1 MQNKKILAN
10 ILLLITAL
18 IWGSAFVAQRVGM
31 DFIGP
36 FTFNF
41 ARFSLSTIVLIP
53 IIFFMQ
59 KKSGDQSRTADEKVY
74 DKKTFFIASLICG
87 SFLFAGSSLQQ
98 FGLVFTTAG
107 KSAFI
112 TTLYILLV
120 PIMGLFFKHR
130 VNLGGWIAVII
141 GTAGLYFLC
150 ITESFTIARGDFIV
164 LIGAFFWASHVL
176 AIDHFLPRVD
186 AVKLAMAQFAV
197 CSFYSFIAMLL
208 FEQPSFKDIL
218 AAGIPILYAGVMSGG
233 VGFTLQ
239 ILGQKYTTPTV
250 ASLLLSMESVFALV
264 AGFLLLHEKMSGR
277 EFFGCVLMFIAIVIS
292 QIPEDFFQKKNNIA
306 D

>member
-1 MQNKKILAN
+1 MKNKKILAN

-41 ARFSLSTIVLIP
+41 ARFSLSVLVLIP
-53 IIFFMQ
+53 IVQLMG
-59 KKSGDQSRTADEKVY
+59 KKGKGKTEDETEKRY
-74 DKKTFFIASLICG
+74 DKRTFIIASIVCG

-120 PIMGLFFKHR
+120 PIIGLFFRHK
-130 VNLGGWIAVII
+130 VNIAGWAAVGI
-141 GTAGLYFLC
+141 GTVGLYFLC
-150 ITESFTIARGDFIV
+150 ITESFTIAKGDFIV

-197 CSFYSFIAMLL
+197 CSLYSCIAMLL
-208 FEQPSFKDIL
+208 FENPNLKDIF
-218 AAGIPILYAGVMSGG
+218 AAGVPILYAGIMSGG

-277 EFFGCVLMFIAIVIS
+277 EFFGCVLMFIAIIIS
-292 QIPEDFFQKKNNIA
+292 QIPEELFRKQRA
-306 D
+306 